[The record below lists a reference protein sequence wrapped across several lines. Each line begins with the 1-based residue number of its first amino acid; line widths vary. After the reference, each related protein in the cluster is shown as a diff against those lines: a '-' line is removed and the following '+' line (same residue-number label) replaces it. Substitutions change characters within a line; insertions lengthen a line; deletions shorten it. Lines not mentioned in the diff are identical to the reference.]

1 MKENKTMKTILLKD
15 RLDQINLS
23 PVTEPVHMGE
33 ITLALNVIERVKEQ
47 SPELYEKV
55 LGMIKGQ

>member
-1 MKENKTMKTILLKD
+1 MKEKTILLKD

-33 ITLALNVIERVKEQ
+33 ITLALNVIKRVKNQ
-47 SPELYEKV
+47 SPEIYEKV
-55 LGMIKGQ
+55 LDMIAEQE

>member
-1 MKENKTMKTILLKD
+1 MKEKTILLKD

-33 ITLALNVIERVKEQ
+33 ITLALNVIKRVKNQ
-47 SPELYEKV
+47 SPEIYEKV
-55 LGMIKGQ
+55 LDMIVEQE